1 MFQSVNFE
9 CELAPNTRNT
19 RIQRHRQ
26 LVSKRIA
33 YFRAGTS
40 HSACQVFPFIR
51 GLPCDMCM
59 LSRVAFFTK
68 ELLTVNLFGED
79 SITLSVLPS
88 ALGTWHC
95 SRSKKNGSA
104 STSTQTT
111 TATHPPKA
119 PVAHQNAHQKRTS
132 RPHIKAHT
140 NSHTKPHIST
150 AHDGTESRTPT
161 ETAHLKRTWGTS
173 KVCSSEVCSPKV
185 WCSKVWGSKAA
196 GTGRGF
202 ASDSLAPMAFQA

>member
-1 MFQSVNFE
+1 M
-9 CELAPNTRNT
+9 
-19 RIQRHRQ
+19 
-26 LVSKRIA
+26 SK
-33 YFRAGTS
+33 
-40 HSACQVFPFIR
+40 HSSCDRWCVWCCQAR
-51 GLPCDMCM
+51 
-59 LSRVAFFTK
+59 S
-68 ELLTVNLFGED
+68 E
-79 SITLSVLPS
+79 
-88 ALGTWHC
+88 LGTA
-95 SRSKKNGSA
+95 RDPRKNGSA
-104 STSTQTT
+104 STSTQTTTATHPPKAPVARQHAHHQRTPNTTRAVCTLLTHMSTATPVLTTTSTHTT

-196 GTGRGF
+196 GTGKGF
-202 ASDSLAPMAFQA
+202 ASDSLAPMVFQA

>member
-1 MFQSVNFE
+1 M
-9 CELAPNTRNT
+9 
-19 RIQRHRQ
+19 
-26 LVSKRIA
+26 
-33 YFRAGTS
+33 
-40 HSACQVFPFIR
+40 
-51 GLPCDMCM
+51 
-59 LSRVAFFTK
+59 
-68 ELLTVNLFGED
+68 
-79 SITLSVLPS
+79 PS

-132 RPHIKAHT
+132 RPHTKAHT
-140 NSHTKPHIST
+140 KSHTKPHIST

-173 KVCSSEVCSPKV
+173 KVCSPKV
-185 WCSKVWGSKAA
+185 WCSKAVCLFFCCFLCFLQSFGFGLLALPVLALGNFGPKQGCPQTLPSPMLTPFVWH
-196 GTGRGF
+196 R
-202 ASDSLAPMAFQA
+202 LR